1 MSQIQLDVVEEREES
16 LNLSYPSGLVVFV
29 LFQTSFIMG
38 PDWRAPASV
47 LFWVKLYV
55 NHGP

>member
-29 LFQTSFIMG
+29 LFQTSFM
-38 PDWRAPASV
+38 V
-47 LFWVKLYV
+47 LIGARLHQFYF
-55 NHGP
+55 G